1 VFKYLSGQS
10 GNGSLSFP
18 DLGRLFNC
26 QILHIHNFILT
37 IPSSV
42 MINDIFYVISLTLS
56 TISEMHIDVPPLAFY
71 TSQIFDSWWN
81 YTIRWRKQKQAPTHS
96 TETFFEHTLLLLTVS
111 KFLWEFVSSWQQNL
125 LSISFQNTSW

>member
-18 DLGRLFNC
+18 DVGRLFNC
-26 QILHIHNFILT
+26 QILHIHNLILT

-56 TISEMHIDVPPLAFY
+56 TISAVQIDVPPLAFY
-71 TSQIFDSWWN
+71 TSQIFDS
-81 YTIRWRKQKQAPTHS
+81 
-96 TETFFEHTLLLLTVS
+96 
-111 KFLWEFVSSWQQNL
+111 
-125 LSISFQNTSW
+125 